1 MIDKARLRESALLQ
15 RQAISQDAYEQL
27 NSSLAD
33 QLLNLIQSKNYQ
45 SIHFFLPIEKNN
57 EPDFRKLFPVLW
69 KEGRRI
75 IVSKTHFKSKTLTHY
90 WLEPSTMLVENSWCI
105 PEPVDATQTSIEN
118 AELIVVP
125 LLLADRSS
133 HRIGYGGG
141 FYDKLLADY
150 HGNTVGVSLFP
161 PIEKVPVEPWD
172 IPLQKILFA

>member
-1 MIDKARLRESALLQ
+1 MSNKAKLRKEAFEKRKSLDPELFMSLNESL
-15 RQAISQDAYEQL
+15 IG
-27 NSSLAD
+27 
-33 QLLNLIQSKNYQ
+33 QLLDFISSKNYQ
-45 SIHFFLPIEKNN
+45 AIHFFLPIEKNN

-90 WLEPSTMLVENSWCI
+90 WLEPSTMLVENSWGI

>member
-1 MIDKARLRESALLQ
+1 MRESALL
-15 RQAISQDAYEQL
+15 RRKAISQDTYELL
-27 NSSLAD
+27 NSSLTD
-33 QLLNLIQSKNYQ
+33 QLLKLIQSKNYQ
-45 SIHFFLPIEKNN
+45 AIHFFLPIEKNN

-90 WLEPSTMLVENSWCI
+90 WLEPSTMLVENSWGI